1 MAVSIFYPTSASVYT
16 RIVDSTGLTELH
28 IDVDIA
34 QDFIFVLTGS
44 FPTTSSMVFIQG
56 YDTGST
62 YPITASWVLTASYS
76 INEGA
81 VADYIGNQVFS

>member
-1 MAVSIFYPTSASVYT
+1 MAVSIFYPSSASLYT
-16 RIVDSTGLTELH
+16 RVVGTTGLTELH
-28 IDVDIA
+28 IGVDTA
-34 QDFIFVLTGS
+34 NDYVFVLTGS
-44 FPTTSSMVFIQG
+44 FPNTSSILLIQG